1 VCVCVCSFLSKFL
14 RIHTKHGN
22 IITHFYIKY
31 CKMSDH
37 SVKYL
42 GGINIGIYSIV
53 KVVFIP
59 RDAMLLYSS
68 IWYGSMSLCLPQVSV
83 VGLTKRHPETSNL
96 VYKLTIASP
105 TLPTKHHPWKGRGH
119 GHMTRFRI
127 FHPWNI
133 WNIRRLMPETSNF
146 VHELAM

>member
-1 VCVCVCSFLSKFL
+1 VCVCVCVCVCSFLSKFL

-37 SVKYL
+37 FVKYL

-68 IWYGSMSLCLPQVSV
+68 TWYGSMYLCLPQVSV

-96 VYKLTIASP
+96 VNELTIASP
-105 TLPTKHHPWKGRGH
+105 TLPTKHHP
-119 GHMTRFRI
+119 
-127 FHPWNI
+127 
-133 WNIRRLMPETSNF
+133 
-146 VHELAM
+146 